1 MAVTQKQ
8 NTCGIKIL
16 LFMSGKM
23 REISAVGRED
33 VRRVRNV

>member
-16 LFMSGKM
+16 LFTSGKM

-33 VRRVRNV
+33 VRRASNA